1 MHIWTVYTTCVP
13 HDKINRAK
21 SFLYESTFVT
31 ENTCQVMVPNFF
43 FFSRGG
49 KKMTSK
55 TAEKLQQESLQD
67 RHRAWWGKRDGGRR
81 PPQPRT
87 VVRSSVRPLAP
98 GRGKYF
104 PRLTRHYASL
114 HLTFTYSF
122 VNGVGAIRVNAFLWR
137 TVIVNDQNVGGRL
150 ERRSLDVL
158 GAERCE
164 QTRRLVKT
172 RHVWPNI
179 LCVLLALAGTR
190 VRTRAPYGEETPPIT
205 RSTQGPKLSPTSTRK
220 RELNNFI
227 ENINYTQ

>member
-1 MHIWTVYTTCVP
+1 MKVP
-13 HDKINRAK
+13 LWQKTLAR
-21 SFLYESTFVT
+21 SWFQT
-31 ENTCQVMVPNFF
+31 FF
-43 FFSRGG
+43 FFTRG
-49 KKMTSK
+49 KKNDFK
-55 TAEKLQQESLQD
+55 NGRKITA
-67 RHRAWWGKRDGGRR
+67 GKPPGSSSRLMRETGRR
-81 PPQPRT
+81 PT
-87 VVRSSVRPLAP
+87 SSTTSYGRSFVRPLAP